1 MLFIG
6 TPTPIRGCTKG
17 QLRPKGKE
25 GASWGSMAS
34 HGLSIWW
41 TSPMLLR
48 TLFRVWGGPG
58 SLWEGAF
65 LTLAVLWLTEALL
78 LIREAVA
85 GAIASFNPPTLPWL
99 VPPNDAAT

>member
-1 MLFIG
+1 M
-6 TPTPIRGCTKG
+6 
-17 QLRPKGKE
+17 
-25 GASWGSMAS
+25 GS
-34 HGLSIWW
+34 
-41 TSPMLLR
+41 P
-48 TLFRVWGGPG
+48 FGGPHQCCSEPSSEFG
-58 SLWEGAF
+58 EVQGALWEGAF